1 MDHSHHRVSL
11 AKRSV
16 IQLNDHRHV
25 CEHILSSVARIARD
39 SETAVAG
46 PQDLYTALCEDESV
60 WGFFKRMKGEPFI
73 VQKLSNHVL
82 QSKINLN

>member
-1 MDHSHHRVSL
+1 MIR
-11 AKRSV
+11 
-16 IQLNDHRHV
+16 LNDHRHV
-25 CEHILSSVARIARD
+25 CEHILSSVARIVARD
-39 SETAVAG
+39 SGTAVAG

-82 QSKINLN
+82 QSKISLN